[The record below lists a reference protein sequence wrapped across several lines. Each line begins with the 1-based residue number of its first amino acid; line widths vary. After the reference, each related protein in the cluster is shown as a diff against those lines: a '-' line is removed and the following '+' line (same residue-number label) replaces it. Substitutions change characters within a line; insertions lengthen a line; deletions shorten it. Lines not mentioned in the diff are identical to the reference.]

1 MQLSIFL
8 HSRLSLKV
16 KSMVDFGFGHFVQ
29 LDPKQTNILELLPIY
44 LVIVNLAVL
53 SSKSDVISLPIDMDK
68 ERWLFRAYPK
78 QILPRHVFFANA
90 NPLPRAQCSKFNRL
104 GHCRF
109 IRRCSEKKIHQKCPK
124 RAHAFQ
130 VQTKLHQAFARCP
143 FVRGCWNDRQ
153 ISPSR
158 FHRMHSFLRLH
169 HSLFNVLPI
178 CSSE

>member
-8 HSRLSLKV
+8 QSLKV
-16 KSMVDFGFGHFVQ
+16 KSIVDFGFDHFVQ
-29 LDPKQTNILELLPIY
+29 LDPKQTNILKLLPIY

-53 SSKSDVISLPIDMDK
+53 SSKRDFTPLDMDK

-78 QILPRHVFFANA
+78 QILPRQVFFANA

-124 RAHAFQ
+124 RARAFQ

-143 FVRGCWNDRQ
+143 FVRGCWNDRK

-158 FHRMHSFLRLH
+158 FHIMHSFLRLH

-178 CSSE
+178 CSSK